1 MRTLLLILLLTAL
14 SPGAM
19 QAAVIDVYT
28 GEAAV
33 ENNGESE
40 RVRALPLALKNALQK
55 MSGFRT
61 FDDYP
66 LVEPAL
72 SNAPSILLSFYYR
85 NVETVLPDGSSN
97 DELRLV
103 ARFSAEK
110 VNELARTL
118 QLPLWP
124 AERQSIDFWIVV
136 DNGLD
141 RRVMPVEFA
150 YVWQT
155 LSDLAEW
162 RGLPVTWPE
171 VDENGQ
177 YAIDTQLLWGGYT
190 EDLPAGPHSAAMIS
204 AVRRE
209 GPEWNVRSNLTY
221 SGESWTWKVKD
232 IDIQAAMTESLQQ
245 AVDLIA
251 AANTIAASDLGA
263 TVHQLTVN
271 GIRNSDD
278 YTRCLAYLQQLGVV
292 SEVSVVSA
300 QPGNVTF
307 SLELN
312 ALPRYLEDALLSGRF
327 LGFDETRNS
336 WSLRTGSHD

>member
-14 SPGAM
+14 SPGAI
-19 QAAVIDVYT
+19 QAAIIDVYT
-28 GEAAV
+28 GEAVV
-33 ENNGESE
+33 EDNAESE
-40 RVRALPLALKNALQK
+40 RVRALPLALKHVLQK
-55 MSGFRT
+55 MSGFRN

-72 SNAPSILLSFYYR
+72 GNASAILLSFYYR
-85 NVETVLPDGSSN
+85 NVEVVLPDGSSN

-110 VNELARTL
+110 VDELARTL

-124 AERQSIDFWIVV
+124 AERQSIDYWIVV

-141 RRVMPVEFA
+141 RRVMPVEFS
-150 YVWQT
+150 YVWQS

-162 RGLPVTWPE
+162 RGLPVTWPK

-221 SGESWTWKVKD
+221 NGESWTWKVKD
-232 IDIQAAMTESLQQ
+232 IDIQSAMTESLQQ

-263 TVHQLTVN
+263 SVHQLTVA
-271 GIRNSDD
+271 GIRNSGD
-278 YTRCLAYLQQLGVV
+278 YARCLAYLQQLGVV

-307 SLELN
+307 RLELN
-312 ALPRYLEDALLSGRF
+312 ALPRYLEEALLSGRF
-327 LGFDETRNS
+327 LGFDETLNS
-336 WSLRTGSHD
+336 WSLLQ